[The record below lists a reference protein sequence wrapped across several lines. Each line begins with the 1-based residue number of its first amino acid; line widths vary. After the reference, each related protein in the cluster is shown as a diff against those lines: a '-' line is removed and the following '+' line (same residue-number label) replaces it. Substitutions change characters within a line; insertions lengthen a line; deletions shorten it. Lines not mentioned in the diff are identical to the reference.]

1 MMVNNMICYD
11 TDNLQSNIVGGEVL
25 KRIQGTVLRDMKN
38 AIISSM
44 GPAKSNTL
52 ILTGNNSKDLIAEYS
67 KDGNKI
73 VKNILY
79 QNPIEMS
86 IQTEIRNITS
96 HIERVVGDGTSSAVV
111 LSSLIFDQFI
121 ENMKDAKNPYKLMR
135 DFAKAVE
142 NVKEDI
148 LSRKRECTIEDIYN
162 ISYIA
167 TNGNDDISSRL
178 AKVYEE
184 YGMNVFIDVS
194 ASINENTYTKE
205 YDGLTLE
212 VGYSDPSYM
221 NTNEAVSRIGNV
233 KNPARIYAFQDP
245 IDTPQMVAYFERIA
259 TDVMQHINDVR
270 NAVPTVILAPT
281 ISRDMNGL
289 MRKIIGRLAAY
300 GDDDRTQKPP
310 FLVITNINGINNNH
324 YHHIAQL
331 CGCKMIAKYIDPEME
346 KKDQDDGIAPTID
359 TILNFCGWAEQVEA
373 DANSTKFI
381 RPENMY
387 EKEDGKIK
395 EDADGMPV
403 LSKQYNSIIGFLS
416 AELHRATTTGEHVGE
431 AASIKRQI
439 NALKANMIE
448 FFVGGVSISDRDSLR
463 DLVEDA
469 VLNCRSAAA
478 YGVGYGANVE
488 GFRSVATILETMDK
502 NNEKNELY
510 PYYEIIYRAYIEIM
524 TILYGTVLDDE
535 EEISKTVFKSLDNG
549 PYNLTTEE
557 FDGKV
562 LTSIMSDIT
571 ILDTISKIVSIMFT
585 SNQALVQA
593 PNLNMY
599 K

>member
-1 MMVNNMICYD
+1 MNNIIGYD
-11 TDNLQSNIVGGEVL
+11 TDNLQSNIVGGDVL
-25 KRIQGTVLRDMKN
+25 KKIQGTVLRDMKN

-52 ILTGNNSKDLIAEYS
+52 ILTGNSSSNILAEYS

-111 LSSLIFDQFI
+111 LSSLIFDQFV
-121 ENMKDAKNPYKLMR
+121 ENMKNAKNPYKLMR

-142 NVKEDI
+142 NIKDDI

-167 TNGNDDISSRL
+167 TNGNEDISNRL
-178 AKVYEE
+178 ADVYKN

-194 ASINENTYTKE
+194 ASINENTYIKE

-221 NTNEAVSRIGNV
+221 NTNEGVSRIGN
-233 KNPARIYAFQDP
+233 KKTPARIYAFQDP
-245 IDTPQMVAYFERIA
+245 IDTPQMVSYFDKIA
-259 TDVMQHINDVR
+259 KDVMQHIQDVG
-270 NAVPTVILAPT
+270 NAIPTVILAPC

-289 MRKIIGRLAAY
+289 MRKIISTLSSY
-300 GDDDRTQKPP
+300 KDEDRTQKPP

-331 CGCKMIAKYIDPEME
+331 CGCKMIAKYIDPDME
-346 KKDQDDGIAPTID
+346 KKDQEDGIAPTLD
-359 TILNFCGWAEQVEA
+359 TILDFCGYAEQVES
-373 DANSTKFI
+373 DANGTKFI

-387 EKEDGKIK
+387 EKENGNIK
-395 EDADGMPV
+395 EDEDGMPI
-403 LSKQYNSIIGFLS
+403 LTTQYNSIIGFLS
-416 AELHRATTTGEHVGE
+416 AELQRATTTGEHVGE

-488 GFRSVATILETMDK
+488 GFRSVAGILETMDK
-502 NNEKNELY
+502 NNETDELY
-510 PYYEIIYRAYIEIM
+510 PYYEIIYKAYVEIM
-524 TILYGTVLDDE
+524 TILYGTVIEDDE
-535 EEISKTVFKSLDNG
+535 EISRTVLKSLDNG

>member
-1 MMVNNMICYD
+1 MNNIIGYD
-11 TDNLQSNIVGGEVL
+11 TDNLQSNIVGGDVL
-25 KRIQGTVLRDMKN
+25 KKIQGTVLRDMKN

-52 ILTGNNSKDLIAEYS
+52 ILTGNSSSNILAEYS

-111 LSSLIFDQFI
+111 LSSLIFDQFV
-121 ENMKDAKNPYKLMR
+121 ENMKNAKNPYKLMR

-142 NVKEDI
+142 NIKDDI

-167 TNGNDDISSRL
+167 TNGNEDISNRL
-178 AKVYEE
+178 ADVYKN

-221 NTNEAVSRIGNV
+221 NTNEGVSRIGN
-233 KNPARIYAFQDP
+233 KKTPARIYAFQDP
-245 IDTPQMVAYFERIA
+245 IDTPQMVSYFDKIA
-259 TDVMQHINDVR
+259 KDVMQHIQDVG
-270 NAVPTVILAPT
+270 NAVPTVILAPC

-289 MRKIIGRLAAY
+289 MRKIISTLSSY
-300 GDDDRTQKPP
+300 KDEDRTQKPP

-331 CGCKMIAKYIDPEME
+331 CGCKMIAKYIDPDME
-346 KKDQDDGIAPTID
+346 RKDQEDGIAPTLD
-359 TILNFCGWAEQVEA
+359 TILDFCGYAEQVES
-373 DANSTKFI
+373 DANGTKFI

-387 EKEDGKIK
+387 EKENGNIK
-395 EDADGMPV
+395 EDEDGMPI
-403 LSKQYNSIIGFLS
+403 LTTQYNSIIGFLS
-416 AELHRATTTGEHVGE
+416 AELQRATTTGEHVGE

-488 GFRSVATILETMDK
+488 GFRSVAGILETMDK
-502 NNEKNELY
+502 NNETDELY
-510 PYYEIIYRAYIEIM
+510 PYYEIIYKAYVEIM
-524 TILYGTVLDDE
+524 TILYGTVIEDDE
-535 EEISKTVFKSLDNG
+535 EISRTVLKSLDNG